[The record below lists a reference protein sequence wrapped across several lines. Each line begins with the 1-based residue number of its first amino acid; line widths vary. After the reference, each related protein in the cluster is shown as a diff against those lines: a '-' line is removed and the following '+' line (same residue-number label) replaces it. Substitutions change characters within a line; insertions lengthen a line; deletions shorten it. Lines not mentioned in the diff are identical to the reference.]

1 MNTPGTRRWE
11 ELRRKWGRTMRWSL
25 VASIL
30 AHVLI
35 VLLFRQPIVIPEVAG
50 SAAGRDANDERA
62 AAGGGMEVVAI
73 RVIEPPPEPEE
84 VVTPVPVTV
93 EPVIVEPEVVRPPTP
108 QPPAPTPGRSQSE
121 GEDRGENRG
130 PGTDRGTGEGAGGAD
145 DGGDSAISAPTPR
158 GLILPPSD
166 RPARVRGRTVT
177 VYVFV
182 TDRGRVV
189 ADSTRLDPSSGD
201 RGYDNRLRR
210 DAADWVFNPARQA
223 GRAVAAW
230 FQYVIVL

>member
-1 MNTPGTRRWE
+1 
-11 ELRRKWGRTMRWSL
+11 MRWSL
-25 VASIL
+25 LASIL
-30 AHVLI
+30 THVLI
-35 VLLFRQPIVIPEVAG
+35 VVLFRQAMVVPEVAG
-50 SAAGRDANDERA
+50 SAAGRDAADEEA

-73 RVIEPPPEPEE
+73 RVVEPPPEPEE

-93 EPVIVEPEVVRPPTP
+93 EPVIVEPIVVRPPTP
-108 QPPAPTPGRSQSE
+108 QPPAPTSGQSRSE
-121 GEDRGENRG
+121 GEDRGDNRG
-130 PGTDRGTGEGAGGAD
+130 PGTDEGTGAGAGGED
-145 DGGDSAISAPTPR
+145 DAGDSAISAPRPR
-158 GLILPPSD
+158 GLILPPGD
-166 RPARVRGRTVT
+166 RPASARGKTIT

-182 TDRGRVV
+182 TDQGRVV
-189 ADSTRLDPSSGD
+189 ADSTRLNPSSGD